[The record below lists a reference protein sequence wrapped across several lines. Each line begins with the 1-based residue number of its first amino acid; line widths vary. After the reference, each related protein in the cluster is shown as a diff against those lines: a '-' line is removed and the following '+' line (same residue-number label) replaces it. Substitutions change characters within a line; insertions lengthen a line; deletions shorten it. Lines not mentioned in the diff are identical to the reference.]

1 MKQQHRAL
9 GGRVLAAGLVLCASW
24 LSGAN
29 CSTPPR
35 LAILTPADLS
45 QAQADASE
53 NVPIEID
60 LGAALGAGGNVH
72 ANLVRGIDG
81 SSRSILPVALAVSGA
96 MATASLGAA
105 DLLPGRSS
113 LFVSVDRDGDGRPDA
128 TASATFSWEPEVDVT
143 NADRCDWLDPG
154 RCLFPFPNDRFTVAD
169 PGTDT
174 GKRVNFALA
183 SMPTSYS
190 GKHVD
195 PTELNRNDGFSP
207 GAKIITRVDGIDLAT
222 TGAVL
227 ITKIARSLEPDAP
240 IVLIDAAT
248 GEHRLLWTEMD
259 PFAPGLVIMR
269 VGKNL
274 ENGHRYIVA
283 MRRIKNAAGDTLPA
297 QRAFQ
302 LYRDRIPTFLPAV
315 EARRSKMEAIFSELE
330 RAGVARNDLFLAWDF
345 TVISKRNMSERMLK
359 MRDETFASLGNAAP
373 TFTVTRNDTYTSDIN
388 GNPSAQFRRVEG
400 TFQVPLYMTGAGAP
414 GSRLRQGPDGL
425 PERNPS
431 QDYTATYRCTIPAAT
446 TAANPARIVLYGHGL
461 LGDEGE
467 VGARNIRDITTA
479 YNFVYCATKWAGMSE
494 DDMSN
499 VYSILENL
507 SLFPS
512 LPDRLHQG
520 FLDFLVLGRAMKHP
534 LGFASNAAFQDAEG
548 HPIIDT
554 SELFYDGNSQGAI
567 SGGGLAA
574 YAQDYTRAV
583 LGVTGMNYSTL
594 LRRSVDFDTFFL
606 FLSATYPD
614 AYETGLNMALLQML
628 WDRVEANGNAT
639 HVTADTYPDTP
650 PKKILLHV
658 AFGDHQVANVSAEVE
673 ARSMGARIHQPALAP
688 GRHFDELLPGD
699 PTNKA
704 YFGIDPLPAGP
715 YDGSAIVVFD
725 SGTPTPP
732 TGILPP
738 RGPTDSPPGPYG
750 EDPHETP
757 RRDPNAQLQK
767 SEFMKSGGTVIDTC
781 GGAPCTA
788 IDPP

>member
-1 MKQQHRAL
+1 MKQHHRVL
-9 GGRVLAAGLVLCASW
+9 DGRVLAAGLVLCAGW
-24 LSGAN
+24 LSSAN
-29 CSTPPR
+29 CSTPAH
-35 LAILTPADLS
+35 LAILAPADLS
-45 QAQADASE
+45 QADASG

-60 LGAALGAGGNVH
+60 LGAALGDGGSVH
-72 ANLVRGIDG
+72 ANLVRGTD
-81 SSRSILPVALAVSGA
+81 SPSRSILPVSLSVSGA
-96 MATASLGAA
+96 TATASLAPA

-143 NADRCDWLDPG
+143 NADRCDWLDPAK
-154 RCLFPFPNDRFTVAD
+154 CLFPFPNDHFMTAD

-174 GKRVNFALA
+174 SKRVNFALDA
-183 SMPTSYS
+183 MPTRYDDR
-190 GKHVD
+190 HTD
-195 PTELNRNDGFSP
+195 PTEINRNDGFSP

-259 PFAPGLVIMR
+259 PSAPDLVIMR

-283 MRRIKNAAGDTLPA
+283 LRRIKNAAGDTLPA

-315 EARRSKMEAIFSELE
+315 EARRPKMEAIFSELE

-359 MRDETFASLGNAAP
+359 MRDETFTSLGSAAP
-373 TFTVTRNDTYTSDIN
+373 TFTVTRNEAYTSDIN

-400 TFQVPLYMTGAGAP
+400 TFQVPLYMTGTGAP

-425 PERNPS
+425 PERDPN
-431 QDYTATYRCTIPAAT
+431 QDFTAPFRCTIPATAT
-446 TAANPARIVLYGHGL
+446 GENPARLVLYGHGL

-479 YNFVYCATKWAGMSE
+479 YNFVYCATKWIGMGR
-494 DDMSN
+494 DDRNN
-499 VYSILENL
+499 VIAILGNL
-507 SLFPS
+507 SRFPT

-520 FLDFLVLGRAMKHP
+520 FLNFLVLGRAMKHP
-534 LGFASNAAFQDAEG
+534 LGFASNAAFQDAQG
-548 HPIIDT
+548 QPIIDT
-554 SELFYDGNSQGAI
+554 SDLFYDGNSQGAI
-567 SGGGLAA
+567 AGGGLAA

-594 LRRSVDFDTFFL
+594 LRRSVDFDEFFDL
-606 FLSATYPD
+606 LGISYID
-614 AYETGLNMALLQML
+614 EYETGLNIALLQML
-628 WDRVEANGNAT
+628 WDRVEASGNVT
-639 HVTADTYPDTP
+639 HVTADTYPNTP
-650 PKKILLHV
+650 PKKILLHM

-688 GRHFDELLPGD
+688 GRHFDEQLPGD

-704 YFGIDPLPAGP
+704 YFGIDPLPAGS

-738 RGPTDSPPGPYG
+738 REPAYG
-750 EDPHETP
+750 NDPHETP

-767 SEFMKSGGTVIDTC
+767 SEFMKTGGTVVDTC

-788 IDPP
+788 IDP